1 MKKHIIL
8 CLTFLLS
15 ACSLLNSYD
24 KEFKNPIFYQP
35 IQNTLYHSKETIEKT
50 IIYTYLTPTSF
61 TFKDDSKNIVLSTQ
75 NKCNLIENEQ
85 DKVTLKCKVEKFGK
99 PAIYYLQFKIKNT
112 KDSDCTKIVTYLAY
126 KDIKKLD
133 SYVSG
138 CVVPSDKQTDKN

>member
-85 DKVTLKCKVEKFGK
+85 DKVTLKCKV
-99 PAIYYLQFKIKNT
+99 
-112 KDSDCTKIVTYLAY
+112 VTYLAY

-133 SYVSG
+133 SYISG

>member
-15 ACSLLNSYD
+15 ACSLFNYYD

-35 IQNTLYHSKETIEKT
+35 IQNTLYYSRGATEEI

-61 TFKDDSKNIVLSTQ
+61 TFKDVSKNIVLSTP
-75 NKCNLIENEQ
+75 NKCDIIENEQ
-85 DKVTLKCKVEKFGK
+85 DKVTLKCKVDKFGE

-112 KDSDCTKIVTYLAY
+112 EDSDCTKIVTYLAY
-126 KDIKKLD
+126 NDIKKLD
-133 SYVSG
+133 SHISG
-138 CVVPSDKQTDKN
+138 CVVHSDKQADKN